1 MVEKIK
7 KAITDSG
14 FNFRTWTGE
23 KDSFIVENEGKEYRI
38 TVAEEPVSMKI
49 NIKFD
54 YEDTTEVIPLTLSN
68 IVKTF
73 NRLKEDAGMIV
84 TIDNKEYFF
93 ESMEDYYDDYLTC
106 WDEDGTAMRSQRQTF
121 LDRLISV
128 R

>member
-7 KAITDSG
+7 RAITDNG

-38 TVAEEPVSMKI
+38 TVTEEPVSMKI

-93 ESMEDYYDDYLTC
+93 ESMEDYYDD
-106 WDEDGTAMRSQRQTF
+106 
-121 LDRLISV
+121 
-128 R
+128 